1 MGRHVGDVTV
11 ALLDRPRN
19 DHDVREL
26 REIGARVRL
35 FTDGDVANA
44 IIATLTERERIDML
58 LGIGGAPEG
67 VVAAATVAIAIG
79 SKPYLPSSS
88 RRAPSC
94 ARNRKGRAFGRRRSP
109 TSGIA
114 LACSS
119 VKMHYNERFRGGGTA
134 GARADRDRRRSRN
147 SPPVS

>member
-67 VVAAATVAIAIG
+67 VVT
-79 SKPYLPSSS
+79 
-88 RRAPSC
+88 APS
-94 ARNRKGRAFGRRRSP
+94 P
-109 TSGIA
+109 
-114 LACSS
+114 
-119 VKMHYNERFRGGGTA
+119 
-134 GARADRDRRRSRN
+134 RRRSR
-147 SPPVS
+147 SPSARNRICRVHRAAPRRAHGIERVARSGDGDRRRPASRWLALR